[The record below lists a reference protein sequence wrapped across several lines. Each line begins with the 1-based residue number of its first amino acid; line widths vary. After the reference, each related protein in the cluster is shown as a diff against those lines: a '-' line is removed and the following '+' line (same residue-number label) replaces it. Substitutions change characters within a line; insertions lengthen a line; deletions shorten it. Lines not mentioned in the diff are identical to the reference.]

1 MSAPPPSPVSKL
13 MGGGKIDS
21 AKLVGSF
28 WVGFGG
34 DSFASLGGASRH
46 VKPRHVM
53 SCHAHVQVACSLTAM
68 AGSSPRVGAAVI
80 SNSLTLICNQ
90 TNKHKHTHKHNNNTQ
105 HANATTASFIIH
117 RLLVAFVGSI
127 PSTIGNCTQLEH
139 FSAKNTS
146 ISGK

>member
-1 MSAPPPSPVSKL
+1 

-21 AKLVGSF
+21 AKLAGSF

-34 DSFASLGGASRH
+34 GSFASLGGASRH
-46 VKPRHVM
+46 VMSCHVM

-80 SNSLTLICNQ
+80 SNSLTLICKQ
-90 TNKHKHTHKHNNNTQ
+90 THTTHTHIHNKNTQ

-127 PSTIGNCTQLEH
+127 PSTIGNCTQLKT
-139 FSAKNTS
+139 FYANNTS